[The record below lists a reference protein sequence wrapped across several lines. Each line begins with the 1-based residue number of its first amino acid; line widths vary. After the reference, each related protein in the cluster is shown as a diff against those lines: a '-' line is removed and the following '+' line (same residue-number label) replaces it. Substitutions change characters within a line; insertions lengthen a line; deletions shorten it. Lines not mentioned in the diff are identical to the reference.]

1 MRGVPGHGWVSCPG
15 LVAGSAPNQMQPR
28 WPSTMGGAA
37 GHSQEEVAVR
47 LEVDHVPR
55 GWDIRS
61 GPVVGYRVKKG
72 KNL

>member
-1 MRGVPGHGWVSCPG
+1 
-15 LVAGSAPNQMQPR
+15 
-28 WPSTMGGAA
+28 MGGAA
-37 GHSQEEVAVR
+37 GHSQEVVAVR
-47 LEVDHVPR
+47 LKVDHVPR